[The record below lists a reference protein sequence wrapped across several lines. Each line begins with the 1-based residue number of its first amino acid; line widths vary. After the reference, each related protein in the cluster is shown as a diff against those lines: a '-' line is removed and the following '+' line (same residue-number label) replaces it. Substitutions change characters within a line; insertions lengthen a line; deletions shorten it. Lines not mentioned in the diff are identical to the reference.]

1 MAWQIEGDYIASC
14 SCNVVCPC
22 PVDGTP
28 NDPNGKGEC
37 RGVAVF
43 HIDSGNLD
51 DTDLSGVNFAL
62 VNFFPANFTSGNWK
76 LGVVIDDGAAEGQT
90 AALGTILSGEAG
102 GPFAQFAPLMGEN
115 LGLERAKVSLSAN
128 GGSIGSMSD
137 YTWEP
142 FRGADGNPTT
152 VKNGALAFA
161 PEFAIGRTKG
171 KSNVFG
177 LEFEGNYGEA
187 AHFSYSS
194 ESHEHVRA

>member
-1 MAWQIEGDYIASC
+1 MAWQMEGDYIASC

-22 PVDGTP
+22 AFDGTP

-62 VNFFPANFTSGNWK
+62 VNFFPANFTAGNWK
-76 LGVVIDDGAAEGQT
+76 LGVVVDDGAADAQT
-90 AALGTILSGEAG
+90 AALGKILSGEAG
-102 GPFAQFAPLMGEN
+102 GPFAEFAPLMGEN
-115 LGLERAKVSLSAN
+115 LGLERAKISVSAD
-128 GGSIGSMSD
+128 GGSIGEMSVF
-137 YTWEP
+137 TWEP
-142 FRGADGNPTT
+142 FRGPDGNPST
-152 VKNGALAFA
+152 VKNGPLAFA

-177 LEFEGNYGEA
+177 LAFDPNYGES
-187 AHFSYSS
+187 AHFAYSS
-194 ESHEHVRA
+194 ESHEHIRA